1 MIWNFKLYALFM
13 KTFLIATS
21 HPYPG
26 CRQEIDLCHIL
37 TSKIHLTLESPVS
50 NVTTAQLIFSKPFSD
65 YHIIKVWIMQQ
76 LFFRMVSSLWTGF
89 SPSCM
94 GRGGA
99 LLLDTWALLKGKLRY
114 RGALHTASL
123 ASFACLH
130 AQFGNVCISPQ
141 LKFQISQ
148 LSRTHEN

>member
-1 MIWNFKLYALFM
+1 MFWNFKLYTLFM

-21 HPYPG
+21 QPYPG

-37 TSKIHLTLESPVS
+37 TSKIHLTLDSPVS
-50 NVTTAQLIFSKPFSD
+50 NVITAQLIFSKPLSD
-65 YHIIKVWIMQQ
+65 YHIIKAWIMQQ
-76 LFFRMVSSLWTGF
+76 LFFRMASSLWTGF
-89 SPSCM
+89 SPSCTG
-94 GRGGA
+94 GRA
-99 LLLDTWALLKGKLRY
+99 LLLGILALLKGKLRY
-114 RGALHTASL
+114 KGTLHTASL
-123 ASFACLH
+123 VSFACLH